1 MQEFKPEPYHL
12 NLLIILYKH
21 YRMKRILF
29 NFLLI
34 TVILFMSFMPE
45 KRKNAPAD
53 SKAFK
58 WISEQF
64 ADARILRYKVP
75 GFEDL
80 SLKQKELIYYLS
92 QAALAGRD
100 ITYDQNCRY
109 NLLIRKTL
117 EAIYNDYKG
126 DRNGD
131 DFKRFTVYL
140 KRVWFS
146 NGIHHHYSTDKFFP
160 EFSKDYFASLIRS
173 GDPGHLP
180 LKPGQ
185 STEDFI
191 SEITPIIFDPEIAP
205 KRVNQNPDADM
216 IAGSASNF
224 YEGVTQKEAEGFY
237 SALRKNAG
245 KTGQDTLVAFGLNS
259 KLVRENGKIAE
270 KPYRVSGLYSPAIEK
285 IAFWLNMA
293 MNVAENP
300 EQRAMISKLIEY
312 YRTGDL
318 KTWDEYNILW
328 VKDQKSR
335 VDFIN
340 GFIEVYGDPLA
351 KKGTWEAMV
360 NFKDEEATKR
370 TETLSRNAQ
379 YFEDNSPVNPKY
391 RKKEVKGVTAKVITV
406 TQLGGDSD
414 PTTPTGIN
422 LPNAQWIR
430 KEYGSKS
437 VTIDNITFAY
447 DQASLGNGFLEEFS
461 GSQEEADLAKQY
473 GYLAGNLTTDLH
485 ECLGHGS
492 GQMMKGVVSES
503 LKNYHSTIEEARAD
517 LFALYFIMDKKMMD
531 LGLVPSPDLAKVEYN
546 SYIRNGL
553 MTQLVRV
560 HPGKDVE
567 EAHMRD
573 RSLVAHWVYEKGKA
587 KNVIEKIQKDGR
599 TCFRINDY
607 RELRSLFGQLLGEI
621 QRITSEGDYP
631 AAKKLVEDYAVK
643 VDPELHKEILA
654 RYAKLNIAPYS
665 GFINPVYTPV
675 VENGTIRDIKISYTE
690 DFTTQM
696 LRYSKNFSFLPAR

>member
-1 MQEFKPEPYHL
+1 
-12 NLLIILYKH
+12 
-21 YRMKRILF
+21 MKRIFF

-34 TVILFMSFMPE
+34 IVISLMSFMPE
-45 KRKNAPAD
+45 KNKNGVTNT
-53 SKAFK
+53 KAFK
-58 WISEQF
+58 WITEQF
-64 ADARILRYKVP
+64 ADAKILRYKVP
-75 GFEDL
+75 GFDTL

-92 QAALAGRD
+92 QATLSGRD
-100 ITYDQNCRY
+100 ITYDQNYKY

-117 EAIYNDYKG
+117 EAIYTDYQG
-126 DRNGD
+126 DRSSN
-131 DFKRFTVYL
+131 DFKNFTVYL
-140 KRVWFS
+140 KRIWFS

-160 EFSKDYFASLIRS
+160 EFSRDYFASLLRNI
-173 GDPGHLP
+173 DPQQLP
-180 LKPGQ
+180 LKPKQ
-185 STEDFI
+185 TIVDFI
-191 SEITPIIFDPEIAP
+191 TEITPIIFDPDIAP
-205 KRVNQNPDADM
+205 KRVNQNPEVDM

-237 SALRKNAG
+237 SNLRKNAG
-245 KTGQDTLVAFGLNS
+245 KKGEDTLIAFGLNS
-259 KLVRENGKIAE
+259 KLIKENGKVVE
-270 KPYRVSGLYSPAIEK
+270 KPYRVNGLYSMAIGK
-285 IAFWLNMA
+285 IIFWLNKA

-300 EQRAMISKLIEY
+300 EQRAVISKLIEY

-328 VKDQKSR
+328 VKDQKSS

-351 KKGTWEAMV
+351 KKGTWEAMA
-360 NFKDEEATKR
+360 NFKDVEATKR
-370 TETLSRNAQ
+370 TETLSSNAQ
-379 YFEDNSPVNPKY
+379 FFEDNSPVDPKY
-391 RKKEVKGVTAKVITV
+391 RKKMVKGVTAKVITAV
-406 TQLGGDSD
+406 QLGGDSD
-414 PTTPTGIN
+414 PTTPVGIN

-437 VTIDNITFAY
+437 VTIDNITYAY
-447 DQASLGNGFLEEFS
+447 DQAAQGNGFLEEFA
-461 GSQEEADLAKQY
+461 GSQEEIELAKKY
-473 GYLAGNLTTDLH
+473 GYLASNLTTDLH

-517 LFALYFIMDKKMMD
+517 LFALYFIMDKKMLE
-531 LGLVPSPDLAKVEYN
+531 LGLVPSTDVAKAEYG

-573 RSLVAHWVYEKGKA
+573 RSLIAHWVYEKGKA
-587 KNVIEKIQKDGR
+587 KNVIEKVQKDGK
-599 TCFRINDY
+599 TFFRVNDY
-607 RELRSLFGQLLGEI
+607 QELHSLFGQLLGEI

-631 AAKKLVEDYAVK
+631 AAKELIETYAVK
-643 VDPELHKEILA
+643 VDPGLHKEVLD

-675 VENGTIRDIKISYTE
+675 MDNDDIKDIKISYTD

>member
-1 MQEFKPEPYHL
+1 
-12 NLLIILYKH
+12 
-21 YRMKRILF
+21 
-29 NFLLI
+29 
-34 TVILFMSFMPE
+34 MSFMPE
-45 KRKNAPAD
+45 KNKNGVTNT
-53 SKAFK
+53 KAFK
-58 WISEQF
+58 WITEQF
-64 ADARILRYKVP
+64 ADAKILRYKVP
-75 GFEDL
+75 GFDTL

-92 QAALAGRD
+92 QATLSGRD
-100 ITYDQNCRY
+100 ITYDQNYKY

-117 EAIYNDYKG
+117 EAIYTDYQG
-126 DRNGD
+126 DRSSN
-131 DFKRFTVYL
+131 DFKNFTVYL
-140 KRVWFS
+140 KRIWFS

-160 EFSKDYFASLIRS
+160 EFSRDYFASLLRNM
-173 GDPGHLP
+173 DPQQLP
-180 LKPGQ
+180 LKPKQ
-185 STEDFI
+185 TIVDFI
-191 SEITPIIFDPEIAP
+191 TEITPIIFDPDIAP
-205 KRVNQNPDADM
+205 KRVNQNPEVDM

-237 SALRKNAG
+237 SNLRKNAG
-245 KTGQDTLVAFGLNS
+245 KKGEDTLIAFGLNS
-259 KLVRENGKIAE
+259 KLVKENGKVVE
-270 KPYRVSGLYSPAIEK
+270 KPYRVNGLYSMAIGK
-285 IAFWLNMA
+285 IIFWLNKA

-300 EQRAMISKLIEY
+300 GQRAVISKLIEC

-328 VKDQKSR
+328 VKDQKSS

-351 KKGTWEAMV
+351 KKGTWEAMA
-360 NFKDEEATKR
+360 NFKDVEATKR
-370 TETLSRNAQ
+370 TETLSSNAQ
-379 YFEDNSPVNPKY
+379 FFEDNSPVDPKY
-391 RKKEVKGVTAKVITV
+391 RKKVVKGVTAKVITAV
-406 TQLGGDSD
+406 QLGGDSD
-414 PTTPTGIN
+414 PTTPVGIN

-437 VTIDNITFAY
+437 VTIDNITYAY
-447 DQASLGNGFLEEFS
+447 DQAAQGNGFLEEFA
-461 GSQEEADLAKQY
+461 GSQEEIELAKKY
-473 GYLAGNLTTDLH
+473 GYLASNLTTDLH

-517 LFALYFIMDKKMMD
+517 LFALYFIMDKKMLE
-531 LGLVPSPDLAKVEYN
+531 LGLVPSTDVAKAEYG

-573 RSLVAHWVYEKGKA
+573 RSLIAHWVYEKGKA
-587 KNVIEKIQKDGR
+587 KNVIEKVQKDGK
-599 TCFRINDY
+599 TFFRVNDY
-607 RELRSLFGQLLGEI
+607 QELHSLFGQLLGEI

-631 AAKKLVEDYAVK
+631 AAKELIETYAVK
-643 VDPELHKEILA
+643 VDPGLHKEVLD

-675 VENGTIRDIKISYTE
+675 MDNDDIKDIKISYTD

>member
-1 MQEFKPEPYHL
+1 
-12 NLLIILYKH
+12 
-21 YRMKRILF
+21 MKRFFLPI
-29 NFLLI
+29 LLI
-34 TVILFMSFMPE
+34 TVISLMSFMPE
-45 KRKNAPAD
+45 KNKNGVTNT
-53 SKAFK
+53 KAFK
-58 WISEQF
+58 WITEQF
-64 ADARILRYKVP
+64 ADAKILRYKVP
-75 GFEDL
+75 GFDTL

-92 QAALAGRD
+92 QATLSGRD
-100 ITYDQNCRY
+100 ITYDQNYKY

-117 EAIYNDYKG
+117 EAIYTDYQG
-126 DRNGD
+126 DRSSN
-131 DFKRFTVYL
+131 DFKNFTVYL
-140 KRVWFS
+140 KRIWFS

-160 EFSKDYFASLIRS
+160 EFSRDYFASLLRNM
-173 GDPGHLP
+173 DPQQLP
-180 LKPGQ
+180 LKPKQ
-185 STEDFI
+185 TIVDFI
-191 SEITPIIFDPEIAP
+191 TEITPIIFDPDIAP
-205 KRVNQNPDADM
+205 KRVNQNPEVDM

-237 SALRKNAG
+237 SNLRKNAG
-245 KTGQDTLVAFGLNS
+245 EKGEDTLIAFGLNS
-259 KLVRENGKIAE
+259 KLIKENGKVVE
-270 KPYRVSGLYSPAIEK
+270 KPYRVSGLYSMAIGK
-285 IAFWLNMA
+285 IIFWLNKA

-300 EQRAMISKLIEY
+300 GQRAVISKLIEY
-312 YRTGDL
+312 YHTGDL
-318 KTWDEYNILW
+318 QTWDEYNILW
-328 VKDQKSR
+328 VKDQKSS

-351 KKGTWEAMV
+351 KKGTWEAMA
-360 NFKDEEATKR
+360 NFKDVEATKR
-370 TETLSRNAQ
+370 TETLSSNAQ
-379 YFEDNSPVNPKY
+379 FFEDNSPVDPKY
-391 RKKEVKGVTAKVITV
+391 RKKVVKGVTAKVITAV
-406 TQLGGDSD
+406 QLGGDSD
-414 PTTPTGIN
+414 PTTPVGIN

-437 VTIDNITFAY
+437 VTIDNITYAY
-447 DQASLGNGFLEEFS
+447 DQAAQGNGFLEEFA
-461 GSQEEADLAKQY
+461 GSQEEIELAKKY
-473 GYLAGNLTTDLH
+473 GYLASNLTTDLH

-517 LFALYFIMDKKMMD
+517 LFALYFIMDKKMLE
-531 LGLVPSPDLAKVEYN
+531 LGLVPSTDVAKAEYG

-573 RSLVAHWVYEKGKA
+573 RSLIAHWVYEKGKA
-587 KNVIEKIQKDGR
+587 KNVIEKVQKDGK
-599 TCFRINDY
+599 TFFRVNDY
-607 RELRSLFGQLLGEI
+607 QELHSLFGQLLGEI

-631 AAKKLVEDYAVK
+631 AAKELIETYAVK
-643 VDPELHKEILA
+643 VDPGLHKEVLD

-675 VENGTIRDIKISYTE
+675 MDNDDIKDIKISYTD

>member
-1 MQEFKPEPYHL
+1 
-12 NLLIILYKH
+12 
-21 YRMKRILF
+21 MKRIFF

-34 TVILFMSFMPE
+34 IVISLMSFMPE
-45 KRKNAPAD
+45 KNKNGVTNT
-53 SKAFK
+53 KAFK
-58 WISEQF
+58 WITEQF
-64 ADARILRYKVP
+64 ADAKILRYKVP
-75 GFEDL
+75 GFDTL

-92 QAALAGRD
+92 QATLSGRD
-100 ITYDQNCRY
+100 ITYDQNYKY

-117 EAIYNDYKG
+117 EAIYTDYQG
-126 DRNGD
+126 DRSSN
-131 DFKRFTVYL
+131 DFKNFTVYL
-140 KRVWFS
+140 KRIWFS

-160 EFSKDYFASLIRS
+160 EFSRDYFASLLRNM
-173 GDPGHLP
+173 DPQQLP
-180 LKPGQ
+180 LKPKQ
-185 STEDFI
+185 TIVDFI
-191 SEITPIIFDPEIAP
+191 TEITPIIFDPDIAP
-205 KRVNQNPDADM
+205 KRVNQNPEVDM

-237 SALRKNAG
+237 SNLRKNAG
-245 KTGQDTLVAFGLNS
+245 KKGEDTLIAFGLNS
-259 KLVRENGKIAE
+259 KLVKENGKVVE
-270 KPYRVSGLYSPAIEK
+270 KPYRVNGLYSMAIGK
-285 IAFWLNMA
+285 IIFWLNKA

-300 EQRAMISKLIEY
+300 EQRAVISKLIEC

-328 VKDQKSR
+328 VKDQKSS

-351 KKGTWEAMV
+351 KKGTWEAMA
-360 NFKDEEATKR
+360 NFKDVEATKR
-370 TETLSRNAQ
+370 TETLSSNAQ
-379 YFEDNSPVNPKY
+379 FFEDNSPVDPKY
-391 RKKEVKGVTAKVITV
+391 RKKVVKGVTAKVITAV
-406 TQLGGDSD
+406 QLGGDSD
-414 PTTPTGIN
+414 PTTPVGIN

-437 VTIDNITFAY
+437 VTIDNITYAY
-447 DQASLGNGFLEEFS
+447 DQAAQGNGFLEEFA
-461 GSQEEADLAKQY
+461 GSQEEIELAKKY
-473 GYLAGNLTTDLH
+473 GYLASNLTTDLH

-517 LFALYFIMDKKMMD
+517 LFALYFIMDKKMLE
-531 LGLVPSPDLAKVEYN
+531 LGLVPSTDVAKAEYG

-573 RSLVAHWVYEKGKA
+573 RSLIAHWVYEKGKA
-587 KNVIEKIQKDGR
+587 KNVIEKVQKDGK
-599 TCFRINDY
+599 TFFRVNDY
-607 RELRSLFGQLLGEI
+607 QELHSLFGQLLGEI

-631 AAKKLVEDYAVK
+631 AAKELIETYAVK
-643 VDPELHKEILA
+643 VDPGLHKEVLD

-675 VENGTIRDIKISYTE
+675 MDNDDIKDIKISYTD

>member
-1 MQEFKPEPYHL
+1 
-12 NLLIILYKH
+12 
-21 YRMKRILF
+21 MKRILL

-34 TVILFMSFMPE
+34 IGISLMSFMPE
-45 KRKNAPAD
+45 KRKTGVTDA
-53 SKAFK
+53 KVFK
-58 WISEQF
+58 WITEQF
-64 ADARILRYKVP
+64 ADAKILRYKVP
-75 GFEDL
+75 GFENL

-92 QAALAGRD
+92 QATLAGRD
-100 ITYDQNCRY
+100 ITYDQNCKY

-117 EAIYNDYKG
+117 EAIYSEFKG
-126 DRNGD
+126 DRSGD
-131 DFKRFTVYL
+131 DFKNFTVYL

-160 EFSKDYFASLIRS
+160 EFSKDYFASLLRS
-173 GDPGHLP
+173 MDPQQFP
-180 LKPGQ
+180 LKPKQTIGG
-185 STEDFI
+185 FI
-191 SEITPIIFDPEIAP
+191 NEITPIIFDPDIAS
-205 KRVNQNPDADM
+205 KRVNQNPDVDM
-216 IAGSASNF
+216 VVGSASNF
-224 YEGVTQKEAEGFY
+224 YEGVTQNEAEGFY
-237 SALRKNAG
+237 VNLRKNAG
-245 KTGQDTLVAFGLNS
+245 KTGLDTLVAFGLNT
-259 KLVRENGKIAE
+259 KLVKENGKVVE
-270 KPYRVSGLYSPAIEK
+270 KTYRVSGLYSRAIEK
-285 IAFWLNMA
+285 IVFWLNKA

-300 EQRAMISKLIEY
+300 EQRAVISKLIEY
-312 YRTGDL
+312 YRSGDL

-328 VKDQKSR
+328 VKDQKSS

-351 KKGTWEAMV
+351 KKGTWEAMA
-360 NFKDEEATKR
+360 NFKDVEATKR

-379 YFEDNSPVNPKY
+379 YFENNSPVDPKY
-391 RKKEVKGVTAKVITV
+391 KKKEVKGVTAKVITAV
-406 TQLGGDSD
+406 QLGGDSD
-414 PTTPTGIN
+414 PTTPIGIN

-430 KEYGSKS
+430 KEFGSKS
-437 VTIDNITFAY
+437 VTIDNITYAY
-447 DQASLGNGFLEEFS
+447 DQASQGNGFLEEFA
-461 GSQEEADLAKQY
+461 GSQEEIDLAKKY

-517 LFALYFIMDKKMMD
+517 LFALYYIMDKKMID
-531 LGLVPSPDLAKVEYN
+531 LGLVPSPDLAKAEFN

-573 RSLVAHWVYEKGKA
+573 RSLIAHWVYEKGKV
-587 KNVIEKIQKDGR
+587 KNVIEKVQKDGK
-599 TCFRINDY
+599 TWFRINDY
-607 RELRSLFGQLLGEI
+607 QELRSLFGQLLGEI

-631 AAKKLVEDYAVK
+631 AAKELVEAYAVK
-643 VDPELHKEILA
+643 VDPELHKEVLN
-654 RYAKLNIAPYS
+654 RYAKLNITPYS

-675 VENGTIRDIKISYTE
+675 MANGVLKDIKISYTD

-696 LRYSKNFSFLPAR
+696 LRYSKDFSFLPAR

>member
-1 MQEFKPEPYHL
+1 
-12 NLLIILYKH
+12 
-21 YRMKRILF
+21 MKRIFF

-34 TVILFMSFMPE
+34 IVISLMSFMPE
-45 KRKNAPAD
+45 KNKNGVTNT
-53 SKAFK
+53 KAFK
-58 WISEQF
+58 WITEQF
-64 ADARILRYKVP
+64 ADAKILRYKVP
-75 GFEDL
+75 GFDTL

-92 QAALAGRD
+92 QATLSGRD
-100 ITYDQNCRY
+100 ITYDQNYKY

-117 EAIYNDYKG
+117 EAIYTDYQG
-126 DRNGD
+126 DRSSN
-131 DFKRFTVYL
+131 DFKNFTVYL
-140 KRVWFS
+140 KRIWFS

-160 EFSKDYFASLIRS
+160 EFSRDYFASLLRNM
-173 GDPGHLP
+173 DPQQLP
-180 LKPGQ
+180 LKPKQ
-185 STEDFI
+185 TIVDFI
-191 SEITPIIFDPEIAP
+191 TEITPIIFDPDIAP
-205 KRVNQNPDADM
+205 KRVNQNPEVDM

-237 SALRKNAG
+237 SNLRKNAG
-245 KTGQDTLVAFGLNS
+245 KKGEDTLIAFGLNS
-259 KLVRENGKIAE
+259 KLVKENGKVVE
-270 KPYRVSGLYSPAIEK
+270 KPYRVNGLYSMAIGK
-285 IAFWLNMA
+285 IIFWLNKA

-300 EQRAMISKLIEY
+300 GQRAVISKLIEC

-328 VKDQKSR
+328 VKDQKSS

-351 KKGTWEAMV
+351 KKGTWEAMA
-360 NFKDEEATKR
+360 NFKDVEATKR
-370 TETLSRNAQ
+370 TETLSSNAQ
-379 YFEDNSPVNPKY
+379 FFEDNSPVDPKY
-391 RKKEVKGVTAKVITV
+391 RKKVVKGVTAKVITAV
-406 TQLGGDSD
+406 QLGGDSD
-414 PTTPTGIN
+414 PTTPVGIN

-437 VTIDNITFAY
+437 VTIDNITYAY
-447 DQASLGNGFLEEFS
+447 DQAAQGNGFLEEFA
-461 GSQEEADLAKQY
+461 GSQEEIELAKKY
-473 GYLAGNLTTDLH
+473 GYLASNLTTDLH

-517 LFALYFIMDKKMMD
+517 LFALYFIMDKKMLE
-531 LGLVPSPDLAKVEYN
+531 LGLVPSTDVAKAEYG

-573 RSLVAHWVYEKGKA
+573 RSLIAHWVYEKGKA
-587 KNVIEKIQKDGR
+587 KNVIEKVQKDGK
-599 TCFRINDY
+599 TFFRVNDY
-607 RELRSLFGQLLGEI
+607 QELHSLFGQLLGEI

-631 AAKKLVEDYAVK
+631 AAKELIETYAVK
-643 VDPELHKEILA
+643 VDPGLHKEVLD

-675 VENGTIRDIKISYTE
+675 MDNDDIKDIKISYTD

>member
-1 MQEFKPEPYHL
+1 
-12 NLLIILYKH
+12 
-21 YRMKRILF
+21 MKRILL

-34 TVILFMSFMPE
+34 IGILFMSFIPE
-45 KRKNAPAD
+45 KKQTGVTDA
-53 SKAFK
+53 KVFK
-58 WISEQF
+58 WITEQF
-64 ADARILRYKVP
+64 ADAKILRYKVP

-80 SLKQKELIYYLS
+80 TLQQKELIYYLS
-92 QAALAGRD
+92 QATLAGRD
-100 ITYDQNCRY
+100 ITYDQNCKY
-109 NLLIRKTL
+109 NLLIRNTL
-117 EAIYNDYKG
+117 EAIYTEFKG
-126 DRNGD
+126 DRSGD
-131 DFKRFTVYL
+131 DFKNFTVYL

-160 EFSKDYFASLIRS
+160 EFSKDYFASLLR
-173 GDPGHLP
+173 GTDLKTLP
-180 LKPGQ
+180 LKPKQ
-185 STEDFI
+185 TIEDFI
-191 SEITPIIFDPEIAP
+191 SEITPIIFDPDIAP
-205 KRVNQNPDADM
+205 KRVNQNPDVDM
-216 IAGSASNF
+216 VASSASNF
-224 YEGVTQKEAEGFY
+224 YEGITQKEAEGFY
-237 SALRKNAG
+237 GNLRKNAT
-245 KTGQDTLVAFGLNS
+245 KTDQDTMVAFGLNS
-259 KLVRENGKIAE
+259 KLVKENGKVIE
-270 KPYRVSGLYSPAIEK
+270 KIYRVSGLYSRSIEK
-285 IAFWLNMA
+285 IVFWLNKA

-300 EQRAMISKLIEY
+300 EQRAVISKLIDY

-328 VKDQKSR
+328 VKDQKSS

-351 KKGTWEAMV
+351 KKGTWEAMA
-360 NFKDEEATKR
+360 NFKDVEATKR

-379 YFEDNSPVNPKY
+379 FFENNSPVDPKY
-391 RKKEVKGVTAKVITV
+391 RKKEVKGVTAKVITAV
-406 TQLGGDSD
+406 QLGGDSD
-414 PTTPTGIN
+414 PTTPIGIN

-430 KEYGSKS
+430 KEFGSKS
-437 VTIDNITFAY
+437 VTIDNITYAY
-447 DQASLGNGFLEEFS
+447 DQAAQGNGFLEEFA
-461 GSQEEADLAKQY
+461 GSQEEIDLAKKY

-517 LFALYFIMDKKMMD
+517 LFALYYIMDKKMID
-531 LGLVPSPDLAKVEYN
+531 LGLVPSPDLAKAEYN

-573 RSLVAHWVYEKGKA
+573 RSLIAHWVYEKGKV
-587 KNVIEKIQKDGR
+587 KNVIEKVQKDGK
-599 TCFRINDY
+599 TWFRINDY
-607 RELRSLFGQLLGEI
+607 QELRSLFGQLLGEI

-631 AAKKLVEDYAVK
+631 AAKELVEAYAVK
-643 VDPELHKEILA
+643 VDPELHKEVLD

-675 VENGTIRDIKISYTE
+675 MANGALKDIKISYTD

>member
-1 MQEFKPEPYHL
+1 
-12 NLLIILYKH
+12 
-21 YRMKRILF
+21 MKRILL

-34 TVILFMSFMPE
+34 IGILLMSFMPE
-45 KRKNAPAD
+45 KRKNAEKD
-53 SKAFK
+53 TGEFK
-58 WISEQF
+58 WITEQF
-64 ADARILRYKVP
+64 ADAKILRYKVP
-75 GFEDL
+75 GFENL
-80 SLKQKELIYYLS
+80 TLLQKELIYYLS
-92 QAALAGRD
+92 QATLAGRD
-100 ITYDQNCRY
+100 ITYDQNCKY

-117 EAIYNDYKG
+117 EAIYTDFKG

-131 DFKRFTVYL
+131 DFKNFTVYL

-160 EFSKDYFASLIRS
+160 EFSKDYFASLLRETNLQT
-173 GDPGHLP
+173 LP
-180 LKPGQ
+180 LKPKQTIG
-185 STEDFI
+185 DFI
-191 SEITPIIFDPEIAP
+191 NEITPIIFDPDIAP
-205 KRVNQNPDADM
+205 KRVNQNPEVDM
-216 IAGSASNF
+216 VAGSASNF

-237 SALRKNAG
+237 SNLRKNAV
-245 KTGQDTLVAFGLNS
+245 KTGQDTKVAFGLNS
-259 KLVRENGKIAE
+259 KLVKENGKVVE
-270 KPYRVSGLYSPAIEK
+270 KTYRVSGLYSRAIEE
-285 IAFWLNMA
+285 IVFWLNKA

-300 EQRAMISKLIEY
+300 GQRIVISKLIDY
-312 YRTGDL
+312 YDTGDL

-328 VKDQKSR
+328 VKDQKSS

-351 KKGTWEAMV
+351 KKGTWEAMA
-360 NFKDEEATKR
+360 NFKDVKATKR

-379 YFEDNSPVNPKY
+379 YFEDNSPVDPKY
-391 RKKEVKGVTAKVITV
+391 RKKEVKGVTAKVITAV
-406 TQLGGDSD
+406 QLGGDSD
-414 PTTPTGIN
+414 PTTPIGIN

-430 KEYGSKS
+430 KEFGSKS
-437 VTIDNITFAY
+437 VTIDNITYAY
-447 DQASLGNGFLEEFS
+447 DQASQGNGFLEEFA
-461 GSQEEADLAKQY
+461 GSQEEIDLAKKY

-517 LFALYFIMDKKMMD
+517 LFALYYIMDKKMID
-531 LGLVPSPDLAKVEYN
+531 LGLVPSPDLAKAEYN

-573 RSLVAHWVYEKGKA
+573 RSLIAHWVYEKGKV
-587 KNVIEKIQKDGR
+587 KNVIEKVQKDSKSW
-599 TCFRINDY
+599 FRINDY
-607 RELRSLFGQLLGEI
+607 HELRSLFGQLLGEI

-631 AAKKLVEDYAVK
+631 AAKELVETYAVK
-643 VDPELHKEILA
+643 VDPELHKEVLN

-665 GFINPVYTPV
+665 GFINPVYTLV
-675 VENGTIRDIKISYTE
+675 MANGVLKDIKISYTD

>member
-1 MQEFKPEPYHL
+1 
-12 NLLIILYKH
+12 
-21 YRMKRILF
+21 MKRILL

-34 TVILFMSFMPE
+34 IGILFMSFMPE
-45 KRKNAPAD
+45 KKQTGVTD
-53 SKAFK
+53 VKVFK
-58 WISEQF
+58 WITEQF
-64 ADARILRYKVP
+64 ADAKILRYKVP
-75 GFEDL
+75 GFEAL

-92 QAALAGRD
+92 QATLAGRD
-100 ITYDQNCRY
+100 ITYDQNCKY
-109 NLLIRKTL
+109 NLLVRKTL
-117 EAIYNDYKG
+117 EAIYTDFKG
-126 DRNGD
+126 DRSGN
-131 DFKRFTVYL
+131 DFKNFTVYL

-160 EFSKDYFASLIRS
+160 EFSKDYFASLLRS
-173 GDPGHLP
+173 TDLQTLP
-180 LKPGQ
+180 LKPKQTIG
-185 STEDFI
+185 DFI
-191 SEITPIIFDPEIAP
+191 NEVTPIIFDTDIAP
-205 KRVNQNPDADM
+205 KRVNQNPDMDM
-216 IAGSASNF
+216 VAGSASNF
-224 YEGVTQKEAEGFY
+224 YEDVTQKEAEGFY
-237 SALRKNAG
+237 GNLRKNAG

-259 KLVRENGKIAE
+259 KLVKENGKVVE
-270 KPYRVSGLYSPAIEK
+270 KTYRVSGLYSRAIEK
-285 IAFWLNMA
+285 IVFWLNKA

-300 EQRAMISKLIEY
+300 EQRAVISKLIEY

-318 KTWDEYNILW
+318 KTWDDYNILW
-328 VKDQKSR
+328 VKDQKSS

-351 KKGTWEAMV
+351 KKGTWEAMA
-360 NFKDEEATKR
+360 NFKDVEATKR

-379 YFEDNSPVNPKY
+379 YFENNSPVAPKY
-391 RKKEVKGVTAKVITV
+391 RKKEVKGVTAKVITAV
-406 TQLGGDSD
+406 QLGGDSD
-414 PTTPTGIN
+414 PTTPIGIN

-437 VTIDNITFAY
+437 VTIDNITYAY
-447 DQASLGNGFLEEFS
+447 DQAAQGNGFLEEFA
-461 GSQEEADLAKQY
+461 GTQEEIDLARKY

-517 LFALYFIMDKKMMD
+517 LFALYYIMDKKMID
-531 LGLVPSPDLAKVEYN
+531 LGLVPSPDLAKAEYN

-573 RSLVAHWVYEKGKA
+573 RSLIAHWVYEKGKA
-587 KNVIEKIQKDGR
+587 KKVIEKIQKDDK
-599 TCFRINDY
+599 TWFRINDY
-607 RELRSLFGQLLGEI
+607 QELRSLFGQLLGEI

-631 AAKKLVEDYAVK
+631 AAKELVEAYAVK
-643 VDPELHKEILA
+643 VDPELHKEVLD

-675 VENGTIRDIKISYTE
+675 LANGAIKDIKISYT
-690 DFTTQM
+690 DNFTTQM